1 LISFYDFMVAV
12 ILGLVEGATEFIPVS
27 STGHLILVSNLL
39 NFTGD
44 RAESFAIFIQLGAIL
59 AVVILYR
66 QRFFDLLK
74 FQNSQG
80 FSGLRG
86 IGLLIVAMLPLVVGY
101 FAYSFIKDVLL
112 KPGPVT
118 IALLIGGVAMIIV
131 ERVLPA
137 PKIDSL
143 DEMTWRQALGIGLFQ
158 VLSMW
163 PGMSRAAAT
172 IVGGMIVGMRRDK
185 AAEFSFLLAVP
196 TMVAAVGYDMLKSY
210 DTLNSSDFLMFG
222 IGFVVAFLAA
232 LAAIRTFI
240 QLLQRHTLT
249 PFGWYRIG
257 LAVVV
262 GMLFMM
268 GYIHL

>member
-1 LISFYDFMVAV
+1 
-12 ILGLVEGATEFIPVS
+12 
-27 STGHLILVSNLL
+27 
-39 NFTGD
+39 
-44 RAESFAIFIQLGAIL
+44 
-59 AVVILYR
+59 
-66 QRFFDLLK
+66 
-74 FQNSQG
+74 
-80 FSGLRG
+80 
-86 IGLLIVAMLPLVVGY
+86 
-101 FAYSFIKDVLL
+101 
-112 KPGPVT
+112 
-118 IALLIGGVAMIIV
+118 MIIV
-131 ERVLPA
+131 ERVLPT

-143 DEMTWRQALGIGLFQ
+143 DEMTWRQALVIGLFQ

-196 TMVAAVGYDMLKSY
+196 TMVAAVGYDMLKTY
-210 DTLNSSDFLMFG
+210 DTMSSSDFLMFG
-222 IGFVVAFLAA
+222 IGFVVAFVAA

-240 QLLQRHTLT
+240 QVLQHHTLT

-262 GMLFMM
+262 GVLFLM